1 IDDTPDANSIADN
14 LYGFTASQP
23 TRGKDSVQEVY
34 AEIEVPVLSGLPFAQ
49 ELTFNFSARYTD
61 YDSYGDDTT
70 WKIGMLYTPVSWL
83 SLRASRGTSYRAPA
97 LFEQFLGATS
107 GFLGSSNDPCEDW
120 GDREPSSARY
130 QNCSSIGLPPDW
142 QQTSSVRV
150 FTEGGAETGL
160 AAETSVAV
168 TAGIVL
174 QPEFPTWFG
183 DLSFA
188 ADWYDIEVDNGVAR
202 LGGGTILN

>member
-83 SLRASRGTSYRAPA
+83 SLRASRGTSFRAPA

-107 GFLGSSNDPCEDW
+107 GFLNANTDPCNNW
-120 GDREPSSARY
+120 ATRPSNSARY
-130 QNCSSIGLPPDW
+130 INCDSLGIPNNFN
-142 QQTSSVRV
+142 QTSSVTVVTR
-150 FTEGGAETGL
+150 GGAETGL
-160 AAETSVAV
+160 AAETSVAL
-168 TAGIVL
+168 T
-174 QPEFPTWFG
+174 
-183 DLSFA
+183 
-188 ADWYDIEVDNGVAR
+188 
-202 LGGGTILN
+202 